1 MHRVHRR
8 PGGGG
13 RHESKEDAAADNAL
27 KNLSKFC
34 HTVVMNPN
42 QGQMD
47 RSSVVSREQ
56 IQGQAVQMKEEQ
68 SEPMGSGSVVSN
80 MMKMMGWTEGSG
92 LGFDDCKEI
101 RVMRK
106 RNGLSESKD
115 MDREQRSRRFFLVL
129 SKKISSGQSWS
140 S

>member
-1 MHRVHRR
+1 MNTSAQFCKMGVDFFFEKPRQSRDNNFLCTVFIEGQAVADAMGPKKTVKH
-8 PGGGG
+8 
-13 RHESKEDAAADNAL
+13 AAADNAL
-27 KNLSKFC
+27 KSLSKFC

-42 QGQMD
+42 QGQMN
-47 RSSVVSREQ
+47 RSSIVSREQ

-101 RVMRK
+101 
-106 RNGLSESKD
+106 
-115 MDREQRSRRFFLVL
+115 
-129 SKKISSGQSWS
+129 
-140 S
+140 